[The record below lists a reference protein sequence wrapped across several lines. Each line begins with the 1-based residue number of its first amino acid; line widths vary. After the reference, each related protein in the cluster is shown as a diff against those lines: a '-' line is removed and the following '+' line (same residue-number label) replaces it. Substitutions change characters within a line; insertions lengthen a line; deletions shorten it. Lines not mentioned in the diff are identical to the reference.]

1 MNIQPYLNYFQ
12 DYVQAFMDAAPAGDL
27 NFELKKEH
35 SLRVMEQARELAS
48 YHGFDPQSC
57 FLTSL
62 AGLFHDLGRFEQY
75 WLYRTFNDKISVNHG
90 LLSTKILHREK
101 VLRKLSAP
109 DKRCVLLSVLYH
121 NRKSLPRTLAPGNM
135 AVAGAVRDAD
145 KLDIYPVIIHHISR
159 HTKDSNT
166 ITLELEDANEVS
178 PEILEQVRSGR
189 LADYH
194 RMRYKNDFLLLMSSW
209 IYDLNYAYS
218 CRRVLQKGYLD
229 TIFAMLPQNSLM
241 HSLRDSLLAYLQK
254 YAKG

>member
-1 MNIQPYLNYFQ
+1 
-12 DYVQAFMDAAPAGDL
+12 MDAAPAGDL

-75 WLYRTFNDKISVNHG
+75 WLYRTFNDKISVNHA

-101 VLRKLSAP
+101 VLKKLSTP
-109 DKRCVLLSVLYH
+109 DKRCVLLAVLYH
-121 NRKSLPRTLAPGNM
+121 NRKSLPRTLNPGIS

-145 KLDIYPVIIHHISR
+145 KLDIYPVIMFHISR
-159 HTKDSNT
+159 DSKDSNT
-166 ITLELEDANEVS
+166 VTLDLEEGNGIS
-178 PEILEQVRSGR
+178 PEILEQVRSGS
-189 LADYH
+189 LADYN

-218 CRRVLQKGYLD
+218 CRRVLEKGYLD
-229 TIFAMLPQNSLM
+229 DIFAMLPQNRRM
-241 HSLRDSLLAYLQK
+241 HSLKNNLLAYLHRQ
-254 YAKG
+254 ATE